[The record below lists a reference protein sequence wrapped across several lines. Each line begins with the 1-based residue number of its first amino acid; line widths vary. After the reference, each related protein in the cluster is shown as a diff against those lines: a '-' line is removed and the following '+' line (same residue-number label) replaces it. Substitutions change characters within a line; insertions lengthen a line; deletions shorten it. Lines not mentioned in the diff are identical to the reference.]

1 MVRQKSC
8 LANLLAWILFLG
20 IAGLTLLSFVTRN
33 YGWRI
38 YFELLSHF
46 HLQYFILSSMG
57 LVVLAI
63 LRARS
68 LFLLGLICTA
78 ILATQVVTWYWPPKF
93 LTADEIGNFRV
104 LIANLNTK
112 NKQYEDVLA
121 FTRQEDPDLALF
133 MEVDDAWISQL
144 DTLGDTL
151 PHSSGEGNPYNFGIV
166 IYSRSPFDAVE
177 RVAFGDDRIPSL
189 TGEISV
195 QNRAISFV
203 GTHPLPPVRP
213 NFFQS
218 RNQQL
223 DLVGQYLQTVEHPK
237 MLIGDLNLSMW
248 SPYYGRLVRQTNLKN
263 ARKGF
268 GILPSWP
275 TYGTH
280 HQIPGWASLL
290 FSIPIDHCLL
300 SSELE
305 VVNVRVGPN
314 LGSDHRPVIVDLR
327 L

>member
-1 MVRQKSC
+1 MAKQKSC
-8 LANLLAWILFLG
+8 LTNLLAWVLFLG
-20 IAGLTLLSFVTRN
+20 IVGLTLLSFVTRN

-46 HLQYFILSSMG
+46 QLQYLILSSAG
-57 LVVLAI
+57 LVILAI
-63 LRARS
+63 LRQRS
-68 LFLLGLICTA
+68 LFLLGLVCTI

-93 LTADEIGNFRV
+93 LTADETGNFRV
-104 LIANLNTK
+104 LIANVNTK

-121 FTRQEDPDLALF
+121 FTREEDPDLALF
-133 MEVDDAWISQL
+133 MEVNDAWISQL
-144 DTLGDTL
+144 DTLSNVL
-151 PHSSGEGNPYNFGIV
+151 PHSSGEGSPYNFGIV
-166 IYSRSPFDAVE
+166 LYSRTSFDAVE

-189 TGEISV
+189 TGQISIH
-195 QNRAISFV
+195 NRTLSFV

-213 NFFQS
+213 SFFQS

-223 DLVGQYLQTVEHPK
+223 DLIGQYLQTVNTPK

-248 SPYYGRLVRQTNLKN
+248 SAYYGRLVRQTELKN

-275 TYGTH
+275 TAGTH

-300 SSELE
+300 SPELG
-305 VVNVRVGPN
+305 VVDVRVGPN
-314 LGSDHRPVIVDLR
+314 IGSDHRPVIVDLK